1 MKCSVF
7 IATSVDGFIAEPD
20 GSIDWL
26 HRPEYDS
33 ADANGF
39 GYDEYIATVDALVMG
54 RNTYEKVLTFPGWAY
69 EETPVYV
76 LSSREVNVPDQLRSK
91 VTPLSAEPQEV
102 VERLAAEGKRH
113 LYVDGGITIQR
124 FLRARLIQEMTITRI
139 PVLLGQGI
147 SLFGSD
153 GTELQLRLLSTRE
166 FDNGFVQVKYQVVY
180 DA

>member
-1 MKCSVF
+1 M
-7 IATSVDGFIAEPD
+7 
-20 GSIDWL
+20 
-26 HRPEYDS
+26 
-33 ADANGF
+33 
-39 GYDEYIATVDALVMG
+39 
-54 RNTYEKVLTFPGWAY
+54 
-69 EETPVYV
+69 
-76 LSSREVNVPDQLRSK
+76 
-91 VTPLSAEPQEV
+91 